1 MNQLHSKI
9 ISFLVVLFFA
19 LLPFLN
25 FANAQVGNVS
35 LPDTQST
42 IDNPFT
48 PSQGTSI
55 GSGNIESNPQYVNIN
70 DSTSGGSKYTPITPG
85 YSALFGGGGIGGGGL
100 EGMLTRIFELT
111 IYFTVILSVIMMI
124 VGGLKYM
131 GSESFFK
138 KGEGKEQIFA
148 ALSGLLIALVSIL
161 IISTILPGWSGGG
174 ASGGGQFRINIFG
187 DQ

>member
-1 MNQLHSKI
+1 MNHLRSKI
-9 ISFLVVLFFA
+9 ISSLVVLFFTTFP
-19 LLPFLN
+19 LIGL
-25 FANAQVGNVS
+25 
-35 LPDTQST
+35 TQSD
-42 IDNPFT
+42 IVSDAQP
-48 PSQGTSI
+48 
-55 GSGNIESNPQYVNIN
+55 
-70 DSTSGGSKYTPITPG
+70 SGGGAASGEYTPITPG
-85 YSALFGGGGIGGGGL
+85 YSAIFGGNSLGGNGF

-111 IYFTVILSVIMMI
+111 VYFTVILSVIMMI

-161 IISTILPGWSGGG
+161 IISTILPGWTGGG
-174 ASGGGQFRINIFG
+174 ASGGGQFQINIFG

>member
-9 ISFLVVLFFA
+9 ISSLVVLFFV
-19 LLPFLN
+19 LIVFPD
-25 FANAQVGNVS
+25 FANAQIGNVN
-35 LPDTQST
+35 LPNNESTLDGVFNPTQGS
-42 IDNPFT
+42 
-48 PSQGTSI
+48 SI
-55 GSGNIESNPQYVNIN
+55 GSGNIESNPTYVNIN

-85 YSALFGGGGIGGGGL
+85 YSALFGGGGIGGGGF